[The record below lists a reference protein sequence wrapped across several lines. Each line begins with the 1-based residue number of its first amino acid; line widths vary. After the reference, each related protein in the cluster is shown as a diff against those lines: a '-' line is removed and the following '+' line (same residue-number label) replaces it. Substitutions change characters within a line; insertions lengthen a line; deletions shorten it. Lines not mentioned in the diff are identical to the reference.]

1 MSAYPPKMD
10 TLLALPGAVDLE
22 KTFGQRA
29 VKATMRECL
38 AGLTRAWRSGGPVPA
53 EKTVLDAARRKL
65 EEVFKPSL
73 RRVINATGVVLHTN
87 LGRAPLPQQVL
98 QDLSGVLGGYV
109 DLEIDL
115 EAHRRG
121 HRDHRIESSIR
132 DLLGTDRSVVVV
144 NNNAA
149 AVLLLLNTLSAG
161 RECLLSRGELVEIGG
176 GFRMPEVMKASGAR
190 LKEVGTTNRTRL
202 SDYREAIGPDTG
214 LLLKVHT
221 SNYRV
226 LGFTQEVSPAELVAL
241 GKEAGLP
248 VGFDLGSGLVA
259 APAKSGL
266 ADEPSV
272 QEALKAGPDALCF
285 SADKLFGACQAGLL
299 MVAPDLAAAFRANPL
314 LRALRVDKV
323 TYFLLGAMVDLY
335 RRGRLDAV
343 PALAMLARSA
353 ASLKA
358 SAKVLLREVQAAAPG
373 AFELEVVQAEGRV
386 GAGSAPLAPLP
397 SPALA
402 VKPGKGSVEALEA
415 FLRTGGDPPI
425 VSVISEGRLH
435 VHVRTL
441 FPGDKPLLVRRLA
454 QFKEV
459 KPA

>member
-1 MSAYPPKMD
+1 MD

-259 APAKSGL
+259 APAKAGL

-299 MVAPDLAAAFRANPL
+299 MVEPDLAAAFRANPL

-335 RRGRLDAV
+335 RRERLDAV
-343 PALAMLARSA
+343 PALAMLARSE

-358 SAKVLLREVQAAAPG
+358 SARVLMREVQAAAPAG
-373 AFELEVVQAEGRV
+373 FELEIVQAEGRV

-402 VKPGKGSVEALEA
+402 LKPAKGSVEALEA